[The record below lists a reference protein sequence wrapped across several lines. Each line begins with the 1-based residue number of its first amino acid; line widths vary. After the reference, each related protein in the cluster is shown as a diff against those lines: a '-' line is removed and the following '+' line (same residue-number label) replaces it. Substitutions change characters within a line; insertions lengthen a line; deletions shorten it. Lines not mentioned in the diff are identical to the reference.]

1 MKPIV
6 ILTTKDDLHALVV
19 QKRLLDKYSSP
30 CSVIDT
36 DDLCGVI
43 KVSIDVNKSKFSHAP
58 DSTLDISKVGA
69 VWFRRIAH
77 KQRASFENP
86 AQSDTASNDW
96 RLTILGAFLRDF
108 EGAWVSHPISTFLA
122 ENKITQLCKAKEA
135 GLTIPDTLISNSPE
149 EIRRFFNINHGG
161 LIAKPLG
168 GTKLEQ
174 IETIKISDA
183 NLLNEKSILAAP
195 IIYQQLIEGTKH
207 LRINIFGSRFFTFIL
222 ESQDLDWRSNYDL
235 KYKLYDLPDSIAQK
249 LTGLLHSLNLKMGIV
264 DCKVDKDGN
273 IYFLEVNPQGQF
285 LFLEPLAGIP
295 LSEHFADFLFHQA
308 NI

>member
-1 MKPIV
+1 M
-6 ILTTKDDLHALVV
+6 
-19 QKRLLDKYSSP
+19 
-30 CSVIDT
+30 
-36 DDLCGVI
+36 
-43 KVSIDVNKSKFSHAP
+43 
-58 DSTLDISKVGA
+58 
-69 VWFRRIAH
+69 
-77 KQRASFENP
+77 
-86 AQSDTASNDW
+86 
-96 RLTILGAFLRDF
+96 
-108 EGAWVSHPISTFLA
+108 
-122 ENKITQLCKAKEA
+122 
-135 GLTIPDTLISNSPE
+135 
-149 EIRRFFNINHGG
+149 
-161 LIAKPLG
+161 IAKPLG

-174 IETIKISDA
+174 IETIKISEA

-285 LFLEPLAGIP
+285 LFWNLSLVSPCPNTLQIFVSSSKHITTYTTQIALGGIMAY
-295 LSEHFADFLFHQA
+295 SIMDATCR
-308 NI
+308 N